1 MTSCK
6 VGQYTTAPDDKSH
19 VFVDHVWQRFSHAWS
34 VFRNMDCIS
43 RRGSTR
49 ASSMSAWGMDVTVL
63 HCGDELLP
71 LLPITTATHNNI
83 ATQLGHC
90 FPFHWCTYGV
100 ELCSLPQN

>member
-6 VGQYTTAPDDKSH
+6 WASIQQLSDDKSH
-19 VFVDHVWQRFSHAWS
+19 VFVDHVLQLSHAWS
-34 VFRNMDCIS
+34 IFRNMDCMT
-43 RRGSTR
+43 RRGSTK
-49 ASSMSAWGMDVTVL
+49 AYSMSAWGMDVTVL

-90 FPFHWCTYGV
+90 FPLHWCTYGV
-100 ELCSLPQN
+100 ELCSLPQK